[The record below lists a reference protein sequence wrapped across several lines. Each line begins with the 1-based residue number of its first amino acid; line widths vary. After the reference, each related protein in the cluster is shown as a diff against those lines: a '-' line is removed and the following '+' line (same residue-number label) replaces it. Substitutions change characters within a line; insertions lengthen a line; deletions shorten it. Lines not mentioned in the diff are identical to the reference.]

1 MNKSVTI
8 DKGQRKSESGKILI
22 KWSYTLREDDKTIT
36 YHQIYY
42 CIDKSLSVLG
52 EDENEKWIEVNKEE
66 AKHSSL
72 FVSGWRPA
80 VGWTCTL
87 ALLSNFILIPMTNFI
102 LVLADSDITIPLIDV
117 STMMPVLMG
126 MLGLGTMRTVE
137 KINKV
142 ERNT

>member
-1 MNKSVTI
+1 MLGLIDRLIGPVSTI
-8 DKGQRKSESGKILI
+8 LDKVVADKDLKEQLSHDIATMAERHSHDVI
-22 KWSYTLREDDKTIT
+22 KA
-36 YHQIYY
+36 Q
-42 CIDKSLSVLG
+42 
-52 EDENEKWIEVNKEE
+52 IEVNKEE
-66 AKHSSL
+66 AKHKSL

-102 LVLADSDITIPLIDV
+102 LVLANSDIAIPLIDV

-142 ERNT
+142 ERNI

>member
-1 MNKSVTI
+1 MLGLI
-8 DKGQRKSESGKILI
+8 DRLIGPVSKILDKVVSDKDLKEQLSHDIATMAERHSHDVI
-22 KWSYTLREDDKTIT
+22 KA
-36 YHQIYY
+36 Q
-42 CIDKSLSVLG
+42 
-52 EDENEKWIEVNKEE
+52 IEVNKEE
-66 AKHSSL
+66 AKHRSL

-87 ALLSNFILIPMTNFI
+87 SLLSNFILIPMTNFI
-102 LVLADSDITIPLIDV
+102 LALADSDIAIPLIDV

>member
-1 MNKSVTI
+1 MLGIVDRLIGPVSGLL
-8 DKGQRKSESGKILI
+8 DKFVA
-22 KWSYTLREDDKTIT
+22 DKDLKEQLAHDISTMAERHSHEIIT
-36 YHQIYY
+36 AQ
-42 CIDKSLSVLG
+42 
-52 EDENEKWIEVNKEE
+52 IEVNKEE
-66 AKHSSL
+66 AKHRSL

-102 LVLADSDITIPLIDV
+102 LALVESEIVIPLIDV

-137 KINKV
+137 KINQV
-142 ERNT
+142 ERNS